1 MKKFIAGL
9 VIGLLIATAG
19 VGFAAGEI
27 IQATFAKFNFVVN
40 GEAKTLETDPL
51 VYQGTTYLPV
61 RVVSNLLGYDVTYKA
76 DSRTIEL
83 VSVRNETENNEK
95 GDESVETAI
104 DINLNEWIPLRTFA
118 QQYTAAYGEYIMPL
132 QDQLPSSDAEY
143 GEYEI
148 LTAKGMIK
156 AIYFQY
162 NNYLKIEDLKT
173 KGIIPQ

>member
-19 VGFAAGEI
+19 VGFAAGETV
-27 IQATFAKFNFVVN
+27 QAAFAKFNFVVN
-40 GEAKTLETDPL
+40 GDAKPLEADPL

-95 GDESVETAI
+95 GDESVEATYTATATKI
-104 DINLNEWIPLRTFA
+104 KGRDLMDILERKYPGSSINLHADGYLQINDKEFNLEYFTLQSMLFFNAQPLINS
-118 QQYTAAYGEYIMPL
+118 GILSE
-132 QDQLPSSDAEY
+132 SD
-143 GEYEI
+143 
-148 LTAKGMIK
+148 
-156 AIYFQY
+156 FQ
-162 NNYLKIEDLKT
+162 
-173 KGIIPQ
+173 

>member
-9 VIGLLIATAG
+9 VIGLLLATAG
-19 VGFAAGEI
+19 ISFAAGEI

-83 VSVRNETENNEK
+83 VNNNTEK
-95 GDESVETAI
+95 GDESVEATYTATATKI
-104 DINLNEWIPLRTFA
+104 KGRDLMDILERKYPGSSINLHADGYLQINDKEFNLEYFTLQSMLFFNAQPLINS
-118 QQYTAAYGEYIMPL
+118 GILSE
-132 QDQLPSSDAEY
+132 SD
-143 GEYEI
+143 
-148 LTAKGMIK
+148 
-156 AIYFQY
+156 FQ
-162 NNYLKIEDLKT
+162 
-173 KGIIPQ
+173 